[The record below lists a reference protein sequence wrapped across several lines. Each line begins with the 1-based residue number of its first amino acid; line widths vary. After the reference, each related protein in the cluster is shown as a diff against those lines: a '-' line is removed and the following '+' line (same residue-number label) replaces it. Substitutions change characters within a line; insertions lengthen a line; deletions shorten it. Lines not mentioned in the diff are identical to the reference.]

1 MLLTLAWRNIWRNKT
16 RSIILILSVI
26 TGIWAGS
33 MLTGVMNGMYGQ
45 RQEDAIKDEI
55 SSIQIHEKEFK
66 ADHDPRFIIP
76 NGSEVLNKIRV
87 LKEAKAVSGR
97 IIAPGMILTAGSSAG
112 VKINGIQPQDEAG
125 TRGLN
130 NKIVLGEYFVS
141 DKHNQVL
148 IGQKLADKMKVK
160 ENSRVVLTFEDLQN
174 NVVSASFKIIGTFKT
189 NNPNYDEAN
198 LYVRKQDLSE
208 LLGIGDNIHE
218 IAILLSNKESIDK
231 VQKQL
236 KSEYPALTIE
246 NWREVAPD
254 ISLMIDMGA
263 GSSKIIMIIILFA
276 LAFGIIN
283 TMLMAMLERKYEIG
297 MMLALGM
304 NKVRLF
310 SLIVLETILLVMT
323 GVPFGLLLSYSAIKF
338 FAKHGINLGYY
349 GKGLESFGMSHIIRP
364 HVSMSQYAEI
374 LVLVFIT
381 AVIASLF
388 PARKAVK
395 IDPAESI
402 KT

>member
-1 MLLTLAWRNIWRNKT
+1 
-16 RSIILILSVI
+16 
-26 TGIWAGS
+26 
-33 MLTGVMNGMYGQ
+33 
-45 RQEDAIKDEI
+45 
-55 SSIQIHEKEFK
+55 
-66 ADHDPRFIIP
+66 
-76 NGSEVLNKIRV
+76 
-87 LKEAKAVSGR
+87 
-97 IIAPGMILTAGSSAG
+97 
-112 VKINGIQPQDEAG
+112 
-125 TRGLN
+125 
-130 NKIVLGEYFVS
+130 
-141 DKHNQVL
+141 
-148 IGQKLADKMKVK
+148 
-160 ENSRVVLTFEDLQN
+160 
-174 NVVSASFKIIGTFKT
+174 
-189 NNPNYDEAN
+189 
-198 LYVRKQDLSE
+198 
-208 LLGIGDNIHE
+208 
-218 IAILLSNKESIDK
+218 
-231 VQKQL
+231 
-236 KSEYPALTIE
+236 
-246 NWREVAPD
+246 
-254 ISLMIDMGA
+254 
-263 GSSKIIMIIILFA
+263 
-276 LAFGIIN
+276 
-283 TMLMAMLERKYEIG
+283 